1 MRYYFLFFVLLLF
14 LNSCQKEVKKN
25 VDTSNIE
32 VEFMINRFEQDFY
45 DHGGENLEELKNK
58 YPLLF
63 PDNTPDSI
71 WMAKINDRDEQEL
84 YSETQ
89 KLYSSFSDIESE
101 LRSLFQ
107 HVTYYNPL
115 FNTPDIITGLSNI
128 DYDYR
133 VIYNQELVFISL
145 DVYLGSTHPFYG
157 DFPSYIK
164 QNNVRERIIV
174 DVASAIV
181 DSQIKPLTNRSFLAK
196 MIHEGKKL
204 YLLELYL
211 PLKSEAVR
219 IGYNKIKYDWT
230 LTNEEQVWKYFIENN
245 LLYSTDTKLNK
256 RFLEDAPF
264 SKFYISEDK
273 NSPGRIGQWIGM
285 QIVRSFMA
293 NNDVSLS
300 DLLLK
305 NEEEIF
311 KKSKYK
317 PRK

>member
-25 VDTSNIE
+25 IDTSNIE

-58 YPLLF
+58 YSLLF

-71 WMAKINDRDEQEL
+71 WKAKVNDKDEQEL
-84 YSETQ
+84 YRETQ

-107 HVTYYNPL
+107 NVTYYNPL

-219 IGYNKIKYDWT
+219 IGYNKIKYDWA

-300 DLLLK
+300 DLLIK

>member
-25 VDTSNIE
+25 IDTSNIE

-58 YPLLF
+58 YSLLF

-71 WMAKINDRDEQEL
+71 WKAKINDKDEQEL

-174 DVASAIV
+174 DVASAII

-219 IGYNKIKYDWT
+219 IGYNKIKYDWA

-300 DLLLK
+300 DLLIK
-305 NEEEIF
+305 NEDEIF
-311 KKSKYK
+311 KTSKYK

>member
-25 VDTSNIE
+25 VDTSNID

-174 DVASAIV
+174 DVASAII

-219 IGYNKIKYDWT
+219 IGYNKIKYDWA

>member
-58 YPLLF
+58 YSLLF

-71 WMAKINDRDEQEL
+71 WKAKVNDKDEQEL
-84 YSETQ
+84 YRETQ

-107 HVTYYNPL
+107 NVTYYNPL

-174 DVASAIV
+174 DVASAII

-219 IGYNKIKYDWT
+219 IGYNNIKYNWA

-300 DLLLK
+300 DLLIK

>member
-25 VDTSNIE
+25 VDTSKIE

-63 PDNTPDSI
+63 PDITPDSI

-101 LRSLFQ
+101 LKSLFQ

-145 DVYLGSTHPFYG
+145 DVYLGSTHAFYG

-174 DVASAIV
+174 DVASAII

-219 IGYNKIKYDWT
+219 IGYNKIKYDWA
-230 LTNEEQVWKYFIENN
+230 LINEEQVWKYFIENN

>member
-164 QNNVRERIIV
+164 QNNIRERIIV

-219 IGYNKIKYDWT
+219 IGYNKIKYDWA

>member
-1 MRYYFLFFVLLLF
+1 MRYYFLFLVLLLF

-219 IGYNKIKYDWT
+219 IGYNKIKYDWA

>member
-1 MRYYFLFFVLLLF
+1 MRYYFLFLVLLLF

-25 VDTSNIE
+25 VDTSNID

-71 WMAKINDRDEQEL
+71 WKAKINDKDEQEL

-89 KLYSSFSDIESE
+89 KLYPSFSDIESE
-101 LRSLFQ
+101 LKSLFQ

-174 DVASAIV
+174 DVASAII

-219 IGYNKIKYDWT
+219 IGYNKIKYDWA

-300 DLLLK
+300 DLLIK

>member
-25 VDTSNIE
+25 IDTSNIE

-58 YPLLF
+58 YSLLF

-71 WMAKINDRDEQEL
+71 WKAKVNDKDEQEL
-84 YSETQ
+84 YRETQ

-107 HVTYYNPL
+107 NVTYYNPL

-174 DVASAIV
+174 DVASAII

-219 IGYNKIKYDWT
+219 IGYNKIKYDWA

-300 DLLLK
+300 DLLIK

>member
-25 VDTSNIE
+25 VDTSKIE

-63 PDNTPDSI
+63 PDITPDSI

-101 LRSLFQ
+101 LKSLFQ

-174 DVASAIV
+174 DVASAII

-219 IGYNKIKYDWT
+219 IGYNKIKYDWA
-230 LTNEEQVWKYFIENN
+230 LINEEQVWKYFIENN

>member
-25 VDTSNIE
+25 IDTSNIE

-58 YPLLF
+58 YSLLF

-71 WMAKINDRDEQEL
+71 WKAKVNDKDEQEL
-84 YSETQ
+84 YRETQ

-174 DVASAIV
+174 DVASAII

-219 IGYNKIKYDWT
+219 IGYNNIKYNWA

-300 DLLLK
+300 DLLIK

>member
-25 VDTSNIE
+25 VDTSKIE

-63 PDNTPDSI
+63 PDITPDSI

-101 LRSLFQ
+101 LKSLFQ

-164 QNNVRERIIV
+164 QNNIRERIIV

-219 IGYNKIKYDWT
+219 IGYNKIKYDWA

>member
-58 YPLLF
+58 YSLLF

-71 WMAKINDRDEQEL
+71 WKAKINDKDEQEL

-174 DVASAIV
+174 DVASAII

-219 IGYNKIKYDWT
+219 IGYNKIKYDWA

>member
-25 VDTSNIE
+25 VDTSNID

-164 QNNVRERIIV
+164 QNNIRERIIV

-219 IGYNKIKYDWT
+219 IGYNKIKYDWA

>member
-1 MRYYFLFFVLLLF
+1 MRYYFLFLVLLLF

-25 VDTSNIE
+25 VDTSNID

-219 IGYNKIKYDWT
+219 IGYNKIKYDWA

>member
-1 MRYYFLFFVLLLF
+1 MRYYFLFLVLLLF

-58 YPLLF
+58 YSLLF

-71 WMAKINDRDEQEL
+71 WKAKVNDKDEQEL
-84 YSETQ
+84 YRETQ

-107 HVTYYNPL
+107 NVTYYNPL

-174 DVASAIV
+174 DVASAII

-219 IGYNKIKYDWT
+219 IGYNNIKYNWA

>member
-219 IGYNKIKYDWT
+219 IGYNNIKYNWA

>member
-45 DHGGENLEELKNK
+45 DHRGENLEELKNK

-101 LRSLFQ
+101 LKSLFE

-174 DVASAIV
+174 DVASAII

-219 IGYNKIKYDWT
+219 IGYNKIKYDWA

>member
-1 MRYYFLFFVLLLF
+1 MRYYFLFLVLLLF

-25 VDTSNIE
+25 VDTSNID

-58 YPLLF
+58 YSLLF

-219 IGYNKIKYDWT
+219 IGYNKIKYDWA

>member
-25 VDTSNIE
+25 VDTSKIE

-58 YPLLF
+58 YSLLF

-71 WMAKINDRDEQEL
+71 WKAKVNDKDEQEL
-84 YSETQ
+84 YRETQ

-174 DVASAIV
+174 DVASAII

-219 IGYNKIKYDWT
+219 IGYNKIKYDWA

>member
-25 VDTSNIE
+25 VDTSNID

-71 WMAKINDRDEQEL
+71 WKAKINDKDEQEL

-101 LRSLFQ
+101 LKSLFQ

-174 DVASAIV
+174 DVASAII

-219 IGYNKIKYDWT
+219 IGYNKIKYDWA

-300 DLLLK
+300 DLLIK

>member
-174 DVASAIV
+174 DVASAII

-219 IGYNKIKYDWT
+219 IGYNKIKYDWA

>member
-219 IGYNKIKYDWT
+219 IGYNKIKYDWA
-230 LTNEEQVWKYFIENN
+230 LTNEEQVWKYFFENN

>member
-164 QNNVRERIIV
+164 QNNIRERIIV

-219 IGYNKIKYDWT
+219 IGYNKIKYDWA

-264 SKFYISEDK
+264 SKFYLSEDK
-273 NSPGRIGQWIGM
+273 NSPGRIGQWIGL
-285 QIVRSFMA
+285 QIIRSFMD

-300 DLLLK
+300 DLLIK
-305 NEEEIF
+305 NEEDIF
-311 KKSKYK
+311 KNSKYK

>member
-25 VDTSNIE
+25 IDTSNIE

-63 PDNTPDSI
+63 PENTPDSI
-71 WMAKINDRDEQEL
+71 WKAKINDKDEQEL

-89 KLYSSFSDIESE
+89 KLYSSFSDIESD

-174 DVASAIV
+174 DVASAII

-219 IGYNKIKYDWT
+219 IGYNKIKYDWA

-300 DLLLK
+300 DLLIK
-305 NEEEIF
+305 NEDEIF
-311 KKSKYK
+311 KTSKYK

>member
-89 KLYSSFSDIESE
+89 KLYSLFSDIESE

-164 QNNVRERIIV
+164 QNNIRERIIV

-219 IGYNKIKYDWT
+219 IGYNKIKYDWA

>member
-25 VDTSNIE
+25 VDTSKIE

-63 PDNTPDSI
+63 PDINPDSI

-101 LRSLFQ
+101 LKSLFQ
-107 HVTYYNPL
+107 HVIYYNPL

-174 DVASAIV
+174 DVASAII

-219 IGYNKIKYDWT
+219 IGYNKIKYDWA
-230 LTNEEQVWKYFIENN
+230 LINEEQVWKYFIENN

>member
-219 IGYNKIKYDWT
+219 IGYNKIKYDWA

-293 NNDVSLS
+293 NNDVSL
-300 DLLLK
+300 
-305 NEEEIF
+305 
-311 KKSKYK
+311 
-317 PRK
+317 

>member
-1 MRYYFLFFVLLLF
+1 
-14 LNSCQKEVKKN
+14 
-25 VDTSNIE
+25 
-32 VEFMINRFEQDFY
+32 MINRFEQDFY

-58 YPLLF
+58 YSLLF

-71 WMAKINDRDEQEL
+71 WKAKVNDKDEQEL
-84 YSETQ
+84 YRETQ

-107 HVTYYNPL
+107 NVTYYNPL

-174 DVASAIV
+174 DVASAII

-219 IGYNKIKYDWT
+219 IGYNNIKYNWA

-293 NNDVSLS
+293 NNHVSLS
-300 DLLLK
+300 DLLIK